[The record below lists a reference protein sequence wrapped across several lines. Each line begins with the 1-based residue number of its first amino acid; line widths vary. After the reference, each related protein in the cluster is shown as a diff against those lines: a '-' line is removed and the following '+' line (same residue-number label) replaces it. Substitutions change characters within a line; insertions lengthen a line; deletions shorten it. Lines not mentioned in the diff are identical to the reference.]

1 MSANTDR
8 FKELCAIAKAAI
20 EDIHP
25 GSQAEMATVL
35 FAAIKFSGDLLI
47 ELEELRA
54 EKIRMDMF
62 NETLAKGLGIVAGGS
77 R

>member
-54 EKIRMDMF
+54 EKIRVELF
-62 NETLAKGLGIVAGGS
+62 NDAVKKGLGILAGGA